1 MSFPCD
7 FKPRRALVTGG
18 SSGIG
23 RATCKAL
30 AAMGCDIALTYLSH
44 REGAEEVCREL
55 AQQGVAAMAGQVDLT
70 EPVKSAEA
78 LDRLIDGLGG
88 VDVCIANAGVTVRAP
103 FLDMTFDDWRA
114 NMAPNLDGAFITLQR
129 AARRMVADGVPG
141 VLVAVSSVHGGV
153 AMPGGA
159 SYTASK
165 HGLNGLVRALAL
177 ELAPHRIRVNG
188 VAPGEIA
195 TRLSDMTAE
204 DVLSTPRPVLPAG
217 RPGHAGEV
225 ADIIAFLCSDKAS
238 YVTGATWAVD
248 GGFAEMAAL
257 AHPSYRPS

>member
-7 FKPRRALVTGG
+7 FTPRRALVTGG

-30 AAMGCDIALTYLSH
+30 AAMGCDIALTYRSN
-44 REGAEEVCREL
+44 REGAEEVCRDL
-55 AQQGVAAMAGQVDLT
+55 AGLGVAAMAAQVDLAG
-70 EPVKSAEA
+70 PVKAAEA

-88 VDVCIANAGVTVRAP
+88 VDVCVANAGVTVRAP

-141 VLVAVSSVHGGV
+141 ALVAVGSVHGSV

-165 HGLNGLVRALAL
+165 HGLNGLVKALAL
-177 ELAPHRIRVNG
+177 DLAPHGIRVNC

-195 TRLSDMTAE
+195 TRLSAMTAK

-225 ADIIAFLCSDKAS
+225 ADVIAFLCSDKAS

-248 GGFAEMAAL
+248 GGFAEMAAF
-257 AHPSYRPS
+257 AHPSYRPD